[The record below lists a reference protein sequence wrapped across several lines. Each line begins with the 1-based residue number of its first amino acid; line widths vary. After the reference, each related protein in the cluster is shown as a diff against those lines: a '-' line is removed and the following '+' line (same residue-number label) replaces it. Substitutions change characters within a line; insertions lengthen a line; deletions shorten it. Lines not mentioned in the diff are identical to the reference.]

1 MSQTAAIRGSAGAVG
16 ATRSVVTSAPAPS
29 PAIRQRLVANGI
41 ATAIAASASAS
52 RPDRRRQ
59 RAEEHARG
67 FDGALE
73 TGEVG
78 CRDGRAERKARAA
91 HPGGDCGDGDG
102 RDRVERATAGSSDR
116 LKSERDEP
124 EQTERREQGAGQERE
139 AGASFAPREREPGG
153 GDCGVEECEAQ

>member
-29 PAIRQRLVANGI
+29 AGDPPEARRKRDRHRDCRQRQ
-41 ATAIAASASAS
+41 
-52 RPDRRRQ
+52 RFEPDRRRQ
-59 RAEEHARG
+59 RAEEDARG
-67 FDGALE
+67 LDGALE

-78 CRDGRAERKARAA
+78 CRDGRAEGEARAA
-91 HPGGDCGDGDG
+91 HPGGDGGDADG
-102 RDRVERATAGSSDR
+102 RDRVESATAGSSDR

-124 EQTERREQGAGQERE
+124 QQTERREQGAGQERK

-153 GDCGVEECEAQ
+153 RDGGVEECEAQ